1 MVPGF
6 KDFKIPKRPVPAPS
20 VPQPSPLDRAGQ
32 DTSALAYCIYCRAEH
47 SSTSYCSRVV
57 QSTMSR
63 RRKKQKKDDTDSG
76 DEESGQDGGGDD
88 SESSEDSS
96 DESSEDSDSSEDSQD
111 TEESEDAGKA
121 DVHGPPSSSS
131 ALAKFYGETKRID
144 TIDVS
149 CVLHPE
155 TIKFYFK
162 RMYVFVRHWPSL
174 ICYFRLGDGKL
185 LKEGAEK
192 LRDKY

>member
-1 MVPGF
+1 
-6 KDFKIPKRPVPAPS
+6 
-20 VPQPSPLDRAGQ
+20 
-32 DTSALAYCIYCRAEH
+32 
-47 SSTSYCSRVV
+47 
-57 QSTMSR
+57 MSR

-192 LRDKY
+192 LRDKYYLSPRQFHRLAPPSVEGTKLHFLNNLEFGGLTEKLHHIHRWRSMGLDK